1 MKGKITAVLFIIV
14 FLLVVAVVFTFLT
27 SLDRRREAAANEP
40 VNNDVVVTEITPTP
54 APTAEVVMP
63 TGAVPYQAPT
73 QSAAAA
79 PTPMPSATPTVVVTP
94 EPAVI
99 ETASPAEQIVTI
111 SDTVPDMGA
120 ILGSGSFTS
129 NTGKTINIRAD
140 WEARVSGANEISVKV
155 TIVLLHFQIYVNE
168 LPNAVNI
175 GLNGQYVTL
184 GSPAISYDSK
194 TAQAATEL
202 ASQSFTVQLPEG
214 SSRDLDL
221 QAEWQWGGTWGGEYI
236 PVIECGGTFTV
247 RR

>member
-63 TGAVPYQAPT
+63 TGAVPYAAPSQT
-73 QSAAAA
+73 AA
-79 PTPMPSATPTVVVTP
+79 PTPVAAATPTVVVTP

-99 ETASPAEQIVTI
+99 ETPAPVEQTVTI

-140 WEARVSGANEISVKV
+140 WEARVSGANEISVRV

-175 GLNGQYVTL
+175 GLNGQYATL

-221 QAEWQWGGTWGGEYI
+221 QVEWQWGGTWGGEYI
-236 PVIECGGTFTV
+236 PVIECGGTFSV